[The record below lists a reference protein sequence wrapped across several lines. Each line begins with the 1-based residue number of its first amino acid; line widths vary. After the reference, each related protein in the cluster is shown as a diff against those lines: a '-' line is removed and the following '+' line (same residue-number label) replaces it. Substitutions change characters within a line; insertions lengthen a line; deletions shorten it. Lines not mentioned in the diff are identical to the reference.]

1 MGASV
6 LRRWVGGAVLVAALL
21 LTPVGAS
28 ATAELPPFPS
38 NATADYQLGG
48 GYPVAAELV
57 VRDWREQPLPG
68 AYNVCYLNPFQTQ
81 PEHRKRWRKQHPE
94 LLLRDRVGELLG
106 DPNWPGEYLL
116 DISTRKNR
124 AALAAISKK
133 WIRRCAKAGFDA
145 IEPDNLD
152 SWTRSDGLL
161 RKRHAVKLS
170 TKLVR
175 LGHRAGLA
183 VAQKNAV
190 ELVGK
195 RDRVGWDFAIVE
207 DCQRYDECTDVISA
221 YGDAVLAVEYR
232 QRDFQRACAN
242 HGAQISVVLRD
253 RQLVP
258 AGTADYR
265 YDSC

>member
-1 MGASV
+1 MGGSRPW
-6 LRRWVGGAVLVAALL
+6 RRVCGAALAAALALPAVGGA
-21 LTPVGAS
+21 AS
-28 ATAELPPFPS
+28 AELAPFPG

-48 GYPVAAELV
+48 GYPVAVELV
-57 VRDWREQPLPG
+57 VRDWREQPMPG

-94 LLLRDRVGELLG
+94 LLLRDRDGELLS

-116 DISTRKNR
+116 DISTRKSR
-124 AALAAISKK
+124 AKLATISEK
-133 WIRRCAKAGFDA
+133 WIRRCAAAGFDA

-161 RKRHAVKLS
+161 RKRHAVKMS
-170 TKLVR
+170 AKLVR
-175 LGHRAGLA
+175 LGHRAGMT

-190 ELVGK
+190 ELLGK
-195 RDRVGWDFAIVE
+195 RDRIGWDFAIAE
-207 DCQRYDECTDVISA
+207 DCQRYDECAEFIDA

-232 QRDFQRACAN
+232 QRDFQRACASY
-242 HGAQISVVLRD
+242 GSQISIVLRD

-258 AGTADYR
+258 AGTAGYR
-265 YDSC
+265 YDNC